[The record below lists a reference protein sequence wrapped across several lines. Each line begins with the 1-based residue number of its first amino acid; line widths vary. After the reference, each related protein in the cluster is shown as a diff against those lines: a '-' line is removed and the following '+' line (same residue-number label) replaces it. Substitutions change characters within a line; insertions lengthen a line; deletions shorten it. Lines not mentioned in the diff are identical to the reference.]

1 MPFNNY
7 YPDFY
12 TATILECR
20 PCTFMSDFGTGLT
33 NPPAVYSYMAGREAT
48 FYQALICSIGQ
59 PPMTVAQTLMS
70 NMPPGKSKF
79 YQLPKLQNRNKYK

>member
-1 MPFNNY
+1 
-7 YPDFY
+7 
-12 TATILECR
+12 
-20 PCTFMSDFGTGLT
+20 MSDFGTGLT

-79 YQLPKLQNRNKYK
+79 INCPNYRIGTNTNDNPTNCNITSCTGN